1 MEYFDFVLNIKD
13 AGDGR
18 FELSAQ
24 SDTMGHA
31 TGVVSFALDSPQM
44 AAAQQ
49 RLADGPIDRD
59 VPDHDRRDA
68 E

>member
-1 MEYFDFVLNIKD
+1 MEYFNFVLNIKD

-31 TGVVSFALDSPQM
+31 TGVVSFALDSPQV

-49 RLADGPIDRD
+49 RLAHGPST
-59 VPDHDRRDA
+59 A
-68 E
+68 TF